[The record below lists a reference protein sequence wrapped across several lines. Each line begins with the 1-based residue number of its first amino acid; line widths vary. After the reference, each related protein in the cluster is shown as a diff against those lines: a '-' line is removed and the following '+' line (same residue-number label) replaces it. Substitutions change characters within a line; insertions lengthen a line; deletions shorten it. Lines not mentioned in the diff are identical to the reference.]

1 MLPDAAHKGACKHHG
16 RASGDLQN
24 RAAREGEAEGT
35 LLLWIRGQG
44 RQGAG
49 SARVFDLQKTHRQGR
64 RCAGRHAGIRTGEAF
79 QIASEGAQADAFVSG
94 KLELGYTAP
103 EEAGEEVPDFKE
115 GTVALGW
122 SGLLHARKTAAPLPS
137 AVDAVRWAYTVVA
150 FCQNNANTSGT
161 RSTAIRHGTVTML
174 ARVE

>member
-1 MLPDAAHKGACKHHG
+1 MLPDAAHKGAYKHHG

-24 RAAREGEAEGT
+24 RAAREVEAEGT
-35 LLLWIRGQG
+35 LLLRIRGQG
-44 RQGAG
+44 RQAAV
-49 SARVFDLQKTHRQGR
+49 SARGFDLQKTHRQGR
-64 RCAGRHAGIRTGEAF
+64 RAGIRTGEAF
-79 QIASEGAQADAFVSG
+79 QIAPEGAQADAFVSG

-103 EEAGEEVPDFKE
+103 EEAGEEVADFRE

-137 AVDAVRWAYTVVA
+137 AVDAVRWAYPVVA